1 MLYKEGDCIGAEP
14 HLLAS
19 GTRDSA
25 RLLAQVYFDWAKSSN
40 SLESHAGTFALRGT
54 LPYLL
59 NGNILAS
66 RNFLAGLI
74 SYISPSGE
82 AFPVRASGDEILVT
96 DDPLLNFAQ
105 LMVRTVQRAAGAQNK
120 TARETWVRLCGAY
133 QARGGI
139 LTHPEVCAVL
149 NELAMLYFE
158 IPLPRTTNPNP
169 FGDIM
174 SSFFGGPPGSGS
186 ASGLP
191 RTITP
196 GAGRA
201 HLTLD

>member
-1 MLYKEGDCIGAEP
+1 M
-14 HLLAS
+14 
-19 GTRDSA
+19 GT
-25 RLLAQVYFDWAKSSN
+25 
-40 SLESHAGTFALRGT
+40 
-54 LPYLL
+54 
-59 NGNILAS
+59 
-66 RNFLAGLI
+66 
-74 SYISPSGE
+74 
-82 AFPVRASGDEILVT
+82 SGDEILVT
-96 DDPLLNFAQ
+96 DDSLLNFAQ

-120 TARETWVRLCGAY
+120 TAREAWVRLCGTY

-139 LTHPEVCAVL
+139 LTHPEIRAVCQPLLDLNQGLGLNLGPAQVL

-186 ASGLP
+186 AQP